1 MEMCRGFGRRG
12 LSNSVLLALTLLLPM
27 SLTNLCVF
35 ATVHD
40 SLLNQSVTTVTAP
53 PVLLQAGTAG
63 TSTIYANST
72 SALVQVS
79 AATGQNWLTGWS
91 YRQQHNVTAASGA
104 GVGYKLNITISNAT
118 GASSGNVCYAN
129 GHVRNSDFSD
139 VRVTA
144 SDGVTLLSIW
154 NETVYSG
161 TNATIWFKD
170 TDNLTS
176 SGSTV
181 YVYYGNTGAPYVG
194 NGTSTFLFFDDL
206 SSGTL
211 GKYNIQHTGT
221 SGSLS
226 FDTTYGNPT
235 PSIRGSVS
243 GGTAS
248 SSTWTIAGNS
258 SSFMPNY
265 YKIDMDVNLT
275 GTAALV
281 DLLTNFQAVN
291 GPFYVFRFDT
301 RSSYYDLIGAYPSG
315 ATTTTVLSTT
325 SITSST
331 GTWLHMSAIRTGANL
346 ALYKGGSLHG
356 LGTLEAT
363 YTDSTYNYSGG
374 GIAVTTDGATSTD
387 WFDNIVARS
396 YVSPEPAQGAWGTEQ
411 SADVLEVINQVAGAW
426 TVSLQVYSS
435 SNIARLS
442 STFIGFHDGTSSTQI
457 AVSSGSITQSQG
469 ASYSLLGGSGS
480 IIFISMSNVVANAAG
495 TSYIYAYLEI
505 LTPNT
510 STFAYYVITFL
521 IN

>member
-1 MEMCRGFGRRG
+1 METCRGFGRRC
-12 LSNSVLLALTLLLPM
+12 LSNGVLLVLTLLFLT
-27 SLTNLCVF
+27 SLGNSCVF

-40 SLLNQSVTTVTAP
+40 SLLKQSVTTVTAP

-63 TSTIYANST
+63 ASTIYANST

-79 AATGQNWLTGWS
+79 ATSNQNWLTGWS
-91 YRQQHNVTAASGA
+91 YRQQHNITSASSA
-104 GVGYKLNITISNAT
+104 GVGYQLNITVSNAT
-118 GASSGNVCYAN
+118 GTSNGNVCYAN

-144 SDGVTLLSIW
+144 SDGVSLLSIW
-154 NETVYSG
+154 NETVNSG

-176 SGSTV
+176 TGSTV
-181 YVYYGNTGAPYVG
+181 YVYYGNAGTPYVG
-194 NGTSTFLFFDDL
+194 NGTNTFLFFDDL

-211 GKYNIQHTGT
+211 GKYNIQQTGT

-226 FDTTYGNPT
+226 VDTTCGNPA
-235 PSIRGSVS
+235 PSIKGSVT
-243 GGTAS
+243 GGIAS

-265 YKIDMDVNLT
+265 YKVDMDVNLT
-275 GTAALV
+275 GSSALI

-291 GPFYVFRFDT
+291 GTFYVFRFNT
-301 RSSYYDLIGAYPSG
+301 RSSYFDSIGAYPSG
-315 ATTTTVLSTT
+315 ASTTTILNTTTIRST
-325 SITSST
+325 T

-356 LGTLEAT
+356 LGTLEGN
-363 YTDSTYNYSGG
+363 YTDTTYNYGSG

-396 YVSPEPAQGAWGTEQ
+396 YVSPEPAQGAWGAEQ
-411 SADVLEVINQVAGAW
+411 SADVLNVVNQVAAAW
-426 TVSLQVYSS
+426 NVNLQVYST

-442 STFIGFHDGTSSTQI
+442 SAFIGFHDGTSSTQI
-457 AVSSGSITQSQG
+457 VVSGGSITPSQG
-469 ASYSLLGGSGS
+469 ASYNLPGGSGS
-480 IIFISMSNVVANAAG
+480 TIFVSMSNVVANATG
-495 TSYIYAYLEI
+495 TSYLYAYLEI